1 VEEYWRGEITL
12 RKLRVLVEGL
22 PPNGALARAAA
33 GHALGYADFRMADLV
48 DLMGRLLTDFRN
60 ANRAENAPTQPYPEA
75 VWRPEPK
82 AAAKKRKRKARK
94 EATEARSGYLRIV
107 AQVTPQYTE
116 KG

>member
-1 VEEYWRGEITL
+1 MAEYWRGEISL

-33 GHALGYADFRMADLV
+33 GHALQYGDFRMADVV
-48 DLMGRLLTDFRN
+48 DLMGQLVTDFRN
-60 ANRAENAPTQPYPEA
+60 ANRAEKSPPQPYPEA

-82 AAAKKRKRKARK
+82 SAVKKRKSKDRR

-107 AQVTPQYTE
+107 AQVTPQYAE